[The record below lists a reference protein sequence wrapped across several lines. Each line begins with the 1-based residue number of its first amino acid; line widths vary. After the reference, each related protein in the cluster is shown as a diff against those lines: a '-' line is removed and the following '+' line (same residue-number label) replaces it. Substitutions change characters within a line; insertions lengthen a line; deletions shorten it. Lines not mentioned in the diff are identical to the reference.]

1 MIIGLY
7 DVDFARYQDKI
18 PPNYT
23 LMKYAAYHK
32 KHKDI
37 VKFLP
42 DLKRADFYQKIYYG
56 FKCLKDKY
64 NKLSETNKMLI
75 KFGMCMIVFIIFIL
89 ICKCCA

>member
-1 MIIGLY
+1 MNNKQNINLIQE
-7 DVDFARYQDKI
+7 VRE
-18 PPNYT
+18 
-23 LMKYAAYHK
+23 MKK
-32 KHKDI
+32 
-37 VKFLP
+37 
-42 DLKRADFYQKIYYG
+42 FYQKIYYG